1 MAADK
6 ASALSPE
13 RMRTQSLRTLLPVL
27 IAPAFVAQLVNAL
40 YSIVDRI
47 FIARIPGEGTQALA
61 GIGICFPITIAIS
74 AFAQLIG
81 NGGAPLAA
89 IALGRKD
96 TRRAETIL
104 GTAVASLLTISFVLT
119 VVFEIWK
126 DPILLLFGASKNTLP
141 YGSAYLG
148 AYVWGTAAVEL
159 SLGLNPFISAQGRS
173 AAAMVSSLVGA
184 AANLLLDPLF
194 IFGFG
199 WGIRGAAV
207 ASVTGQF
214 LSAVWI
220 LVFLSSH
227 RSGLRLRLRRIGFS
241 PVLGRVLAL
250 GAAPFT
256 MQLTECLI
264 NIVFNTGLRSYG
276 GDDWVAAMTVVSS
289 CMQFF
294 YVFSNSINQ
303 GAQPVISYCY
313 GAGDI
318 PRVRKVSSTVFRL
331 YVGVYWV
338 VVILMAVFPSLF
350 ADIFSPAPAVRR
362 VVIRMLPLF
371 VCGWLVFGL
380 QSGAQTVF
388 VGLGLAKRSLFLA
401 VLRKVILLIPLALIL
416 PHFLGAVGIFAAEP
430 ISDTLSGLTAG
441 AMYLSVRKNYLSG
454 ERSQVQEG

>member
-1 MAADK
+1 
-6 ASALSPE
+6 
-13 RMRTQSLRTLLPVL
+13 MRTQPLGRLLPVL

-47 FIARIPGEGTQALA
+47 FIARIPGQGTQALA

-89 IALGRKD
+89 IALGKKD
-96 TRRAETIL
+96 ARRAETIL
-104 GTAVASLLTISFVLT
+104 GSSAAALLTISVVLT

-126 DPILLLFGASKNTLP
+126 DPILLLFGASPRTLP
-141 YGSAYLG
+141 YGSEYLG
-148 AYVWGTAAVEL
+148 AYLWGTVAVEL
-159 SLGLNPFISAQGRS
+159 ALGLNPFISAQGRS
-173 AAAMVSSLVGA
+173 AAAMVSSLIGA
-184 AANLLLDPLF
+184 GVNLVLDPLF
-194 IFGFG
+194 IFTFG
-199 WGIRGAAV
+199 WGIRGAAI

-214 LSAVWI
+214 LSALWI
-220 LVFLSSH
+220 CAFLLSP
-227 RSGLRLRLRRIGFS
+227 RSGLRLRWHALRFS
-241 PVLGRVLAL
+241 PVLGRVMAL

-264 NIVFNTGLRSYG
+264 NIIFNTSLRTYG

-318 PRVRKVSSTVFRL
+318 PRVRKVASVVFRL
-331 YVGVYWV
+331 YIGVYCV
-338 VVILMAVFPSLF
+338 VVALMAAFPQMF
-350 ADIFSPAPAVRR
+350 ADLLAPAPSVRR
-362 VVIRMLPLF
+362 IVLRVLPLF

-388 VGLGLAKRSLFLA
+388 VGLGMARRSLFLA

-416 PHFLGAVGIFAAEP
+416 PQFLGAVGVFAAEP
-430 ISDTLSGLTAG
+430 ISDTISGLTAG
-441 AMYLSVRKNYLSG
+441 AMYLSVRKKYLTGGQQLSDMKVSAVD
-454 ERSQVQEG
+454 EA